1 TEAVYPCGTEELALE
16 VAGLV
21 REAPDPG
28 RAVIGMKNHGVT
40 ITGPT
45 LDEILQRVGP
55 HIVRRVPMS

>member
-1 TEAVYPCGTEELALE
+1 ME

-40 ITGPT
+40 ITGPD
-45 LDEILQRVGP
+45 LDEILERVGP
-55 HIVRRVPMS
+55 QIVRQVPMS